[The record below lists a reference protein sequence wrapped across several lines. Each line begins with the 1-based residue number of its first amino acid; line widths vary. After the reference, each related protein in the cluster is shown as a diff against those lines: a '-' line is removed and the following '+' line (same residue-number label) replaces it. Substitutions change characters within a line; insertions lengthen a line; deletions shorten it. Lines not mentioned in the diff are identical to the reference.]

1 MKNPSKIEKKRE
13 EIIEKILRSAKAVFA
28 ETGFKSANIEEIAK
42 RAKVDR
48 ASVYY
53 YIGDKKKIYSEVI
66 AKSLNA
72 KISRLTQDTA
82 EAKTPEEKLRQY
94 ISSWVPDAGK
104 GLKDSMIY
112 FWEFASG
119 GENITDAY
127 KENFSKSIEIFL
139 DIIEEGVEK
148 GDFKKVNPFILHMM
162 ISGALVLWGALNAPR
177 SNLVTEEFLEKY
189 KKHLAIDVG
198 REIEW
203 LMLQLIKKEGRS

>member
-1 MKNPSKIEKKRE
+1 MKNPRNIEKKRE

-28 ETGFKSANIEEIAK
+28 ETGFKNANIEEIAK

-94 ISSWVPDAGK
+94 ISSWVPDAEK

-119 GENITDAY
+119 GKNITDAY

-148 GDFKKVNPFILHMM
+148 GDFKRVNPFILHMM